1 MDPTTHIRAVT
12 PTKILEQA
20 SAFVRSMALRTAI
33 ELEIC
38 DALDEGLNT
47 AQKLAQ
53 NTKTS
58 VRGMEML
65 LDALVAMELLTKRGE
80 TYQLTPEAATYLVQS
95 KPTYLGE
102 LVEQR
107 VRDVVAFEH
116 LGESVVSGQPW
127 PQWGV
132 QHGGIENYFA
142 DMVPG
147 LYVLNEPDA
156 RKVARQLFRGQI
168 GNAARVLDLGTG
180 SGIWGIALAQQN
192 ALATVVALD
201 TADVLEVT
209 RQFVEGHKL
218 EAQFEYAE
226 GDLLTADLGEAEY
239 DIVVM
244 GQICHMFSP
253 EQNQSLFRRV
263 ARALKSGG
271 RALITSAPIDDA
283 RASSPDTVLTD
294 LVLLLSTEGGRS
306 HTLAEY
312 RTWLSTAGFRSIEQL
327 DLSERLAI
335 IATK

>member
-20 SAFVRSMALRTAI
+20 GAYARSMALRAAI
-33 ELEIC
+33 ELELC

-58 VRGMEML
+58 VRGMEIL
-65 LDALVAMELLTKRGE
+65 LDALVAMELLTKEGD
-80 TYQLTPEAATYLVQS
+80 TYHLTPETATYLVQS
-95 KPTYLGE
+95 RPTYLGE

-107 VRDVVAFEH
+107 VRDVVAFDH
-116 LGESVVSGQPW
+116 LAESVATGKPW
-127 PQWGV
+127 LDWGV

-156 RKVARQLFRGQI
+156 RKVARHLFRGQI
-168 GNAARVLDLGTG
+168 GSAARVLDLGAG

-201 TADVLEVT
+201 TSDVLEVT

-218 EAQFEYAE
+218 DAQFEYHE
-226 GDLLTADLGEAEY
+226 GDLLSTDLGESQF
-239 DIVVM
+239 DVVIL
-244 GQICHMFSP
+244 GEICHMFSP
-253 EQNQSLFRRV
+253 EQNQLLFRRV
-263 ARALKSGG
+263 ARGLKTGG
-271 RALITSAPIDDA
+271 RALVTGPLVNDKRTHPTATILSD
-283 RASSPDTVLTD
+283 LT
-294 LVLLLSTEGGRS
+294 LLLSTEGGRS
-306 HTLAEY
+306 HTPGEY
-312 RTWLSTAGFRSIEQL
+312 RAWLSGAGFGAVEMM
-327 DLSERLAI
+327 DLQDRVAMV
-335 IATK
+335 ATK

>member
-20 SAFVRSMALRTAI
+20 GAFARSMALRAAI
-33 ELEIC
+33 ELELC
-38 DALDEGLNT
+38 DALDEGLDT

-65 LDALVAMELLTKRGE
+65 LDALVAMELLTKEGE
-80 TYQLTPEAATYLVQS
+80 TYQLTTEASTYLVQS

-116 LGESVVSGQPW
+116 LAESVATGKPW
-127 PQWGV
+127 PDWGV

-147 LYVLNEPDA
+147 LYVLHEPDA
-156 RKVARQLFRGQI
+156 RRVARHLFRGQI
-168 GNAARVLDLGTG
+168 GNAARVLDLGAG

-201 TADVLEVT
+201 TPDVLEVT

-218 EAQFEYAE
+218 EAQFEYHE
-226 GDLLTADLGEAEY
+226 GDLLSTDLGENQF
-239 DIVVM
+239 DVVIL
-244 GQICHMFSP
+244 GQICHMFSS
-253 EQNQSLFRRV
+253 EQNQLLFRRV
-263 ARALKSGG
+263 ARSLKPGG
-271 RALITSAPIDDA
+271 RALLTSPLVDDK
-283 RASSPDTVLTD
+283 RLHPTSTLLTD
-294 LVLLLSTEGGRS
+294 LTLLLSTEGGRS
-306 HTLAEY
+306 HTPAEY
-312 RTWLSTAGFRSIEQL
+312 RGWLAGAGFGSSEML
-327 DLSERLAI
+327 DLHDMLALVAI
-335 IATK
+335 K

>member
-12 PTKILEQA
+12 PARILEQA
-20 SAFVRSMALRTAI
+20 DAFARSMALRAAI

-53 NTKTS
+53 NTKSS
-58 VRGMEML
+58 VRGMEIL

-80 TYQLTPEAATYLVQS
+80 TYHLTPEAATYLVQS

-102 LVEQR
+102 LIEQR
-107 VRDVVAFEH
+107 VQDVVAFEH
-116 LGESVVSGQPW
+116 LAESVVSGKPW
-127 PQWGV
+127 ADWGV
-132 QHGGIENYFA
+132 QHGGVENYFA

-147 LYVLNEPDA
+147 LFVLNEPDA

-168 GNAARVLDLGTG
+168 GSAARILDLGAG
-180 SGIWGIALAQQN
+180 SGVWGIALAQQN

-218 EAQFEYAE
+218 ESQFEYAE
-226 GDLLTADLGEAEY
+226 GDLLSADFGEDEY
-239 DIVVM
+239 DIVVL
-244 GQICHMFSP
+244 GQVCHMFSP
-253 EQNQSLFRRV
+253 EQNQALFRRI
-263 ARALKSGG
+263 ARALKAGG
-271 RALITSAPIDDA
+271 RVLITSAPIDDA
-283 RASSPDTVLTD
+283 RASTPDTMLND

-306 HTLAEY
+306 HTFAEY
-312 RTWLSTAGFRSIEQL
+312 RSWLSTAGFRAI
-327 DLSERLAI
+327 ERLDHPGRLI
-335 IATK
+335 IVAGK

>member
-12 PTKILEQA
+12 PAKILEQA
-20 SAFVRSMALRTAI
+20 NAFVRSMALRAAI

-58 VRGMEML
+58 ARGMEML
-65 LDALVAMELLTKRGE
+65 LDALVAMELLSKHGE
-80 TYQLTPEAATYLVQS
+80 TYQLTPEASTYLIQS

-107 VRDVVAFEH
+107 VRDAVAFDH
-116 LGESVVSGQPW
+116 LAESVVSGKPW
-127 PQWGV
+127 PDWGV

-168 GNAARVLDLGTG
+168 GNAARVLDLGAG

-218 EAQFEYAE
+218 ESQFEYAE

-239 DIVVM
+239 DIVVL
-244 GQICHMFSP
+244 GQVCHMFSP
-253 EQNQSLFRRV
+253 EQNQVLFRRV
-263 ARALKSGG
+263 GRALKPGG
-271 RALITSAPIDDA
+271 RTLITSAPVDDA
-283 RASSPDTVLTD
+283 RSKTPTTMLGD
-294 LVLLLSTEGGRS
+294 LVLLLSTQGGRS

-312 RTWLSTAGFRSIEQL
+312 RAWLSNASFTSVELL
-327 DLSERLAI
+327 DLPERLTI
-335 IATK
+335 IAGK

>member
-20 SAFVRSMALRTAI
+20 SAFARSMALRAAI

-58 VRGMEML
+58 VRGIEIL
-65 LDALVAMELLTKRGE
+65 LDALVAMELLNKHGE
-80 TYQLTPEAATYLVQS
+80 TYHLTPEAATYLVQS

-116 LGESVVSGQPW
+116 LAESVASGKPW
-127 PQWGV
+127 TDWGV

-147 LYVLNEPDA
+147 LYVLHEPDA
-156 RKVARQLFRGQI
+156 RKLARQLFRGQI
-168 GNAARVLDLGTG
+168 GNAARILDLGSG

-226 GDLLTADLGEAEY
+226 GDLLTADFGEAEY
-239 DIVVM
+239 DLVVL
-244 GQICHMFSP
+244 GQVCHMFSP
-253 EQNQSLFRRV
+253 EQNQVLFRRV
-263 ARALKSGG
+263 ARALKPGG
-271 RALITSAPIDDA
+271 RVLITNNIIDDA
-283 RASSPDTVLTD
+283 RVSTPDTLLDD

-312 RTWLSTAGFRSIEQL
+312 RAWLSTAGFQAVEQA
-327 DLSERLAI
+327 DMPDRLAI
-335 IATK
+335 VATR

>member
-20 SAFVRSMALRTAI
+20 DAFARSMALRAAI
-33 ELEIC
+33 ELEVF

-58 VRGMEML
+58 ARGMEML

-80 TYQLTPEAATYLVQS
+80 TYHLSPEAATYLVQS

-107 VRDVVAFEH
+107 VRDVVALEH
-116 LGESVVSGQPW
+116 LAESVATGKPW

-147 LYVLNEPDA
+147 LFVLNEPDA

-168 GNAARVLDLGTG
+168 GSSARILDLGAG
-180 SGIWGIALAQQN
+180 SGVWGIALAQQN

-218 EAQFEYAE
+218 ESQFEYAE
-226 GDLLTADLGEAEY
+226 GDLLTADFGEAEY
-239 DIVVM
+239 DIAVL
-244 GQICHMFSP
+244 GQVCHMFSP
-253 EQNQSLFRRV
+253 EQNQALFRRI
-263 ARALKSGG
+263 ARALKPGG
-271 RALITSAPIDDA
+271 RALIASNPIDDA
-283 RASSPDTVLTD
+283 RTSTPATMIGD

-306 HTLAEY
+306 HTFAEY
-312 RTWLSTAGFRSIEQL
+312 RAWLSTAGFTSIERL
-327 DLSERLAI
+327 DQPGRLTI
-335 IATK
+335 IAAK

>member
-1 MDPTTHIRAVT
+1 MDPTTHTRAVT
-12 PTKILEQA
+12 PTKILDHA
-20 SAFVRSMALRTAI
+20 NAFARSMALRTAI
-33 ELEIC
+33 ELEVC

-58 VRGMEML
+58 VRGMEIL
-65 LDALVAMELLTKRGE
+65 LDALVSMELVIKHGE
-80 TYQLTPEAATYLVQS
+80 TYRLTHEAATYLVQS

-107 VRDVVAFEH
+107 VRDVAAFEH
-116 LGESVVSGQPW
+116 LTESVTTGRPW
-127 PQWGV
+127 AQWGV

-156 RKVARQLFRGQI
+156 RRVARALFRGQI
-168 GNAARVLDLGTG
+168 GHAARILDLGAG

-201 TADVLEVT
+201 TPDVLEVT

-218 EAQFEYAE
+218 EAQFEYRE
-226 GDLLTADLGEAEY
+226 GDLLTADLGETQY
-239 DIVVM
+239 DIVVL
-244 GQICHMFSP
+244 GQVCQMFSP
-253 EQNQSLFRRV
+253 EQNVTLFHRV
-263 ARALKSGG
+263 ATALKPGG
-271 RALITSAPIDDA
+271 RLLVSSTLIDDEREEPGSTLLA
-283 RASSPDTVLTD
+283 D

-312 RTWLSTAGFRSIEQL
+312 RSWLSLAGFASSDVL
-327 DLSERLAI
+327 DMPDRLTI
-335 IATK
+335 VATK

>member
-12 PTKILEQA
+12 PTKILQQA
-20 SAFVRSMALRTAI
+20 DAFARSMALRAAI
-33 ELEIC
+33 ELEVC

-47 AQKLAQ
+47 VQKLAQ

-58 VRGMEML
+58 VRGMEIL

-80 TYQLTPEAATYLVQS
+80 TYHLTPEAATYLVQS

-107 VRDVVAFEH
+107 VRDVVALEH
-116 LGESVVSGQPW
+116 LAESVASGKPW

-147 LYVLNEPDA
+147 LFVLNEPDA

-168 GNAARVLDLGTG
+168 GNSARILDLGAG
-180 SGIWGIALAQQN
+180 SGVWGIALAQQN

-218 EAQFEYAE
+218 ESQFEYAE
-226 GDLLTADLGEAEY
+226 GDLLTADFGEAEY
-239 DIVVM
+239 DIVVL
-244 GQICHMFSP
+244 GQVCYMFSP
-253 EQNQSLFRRV
+253 EQNQALFRRI
-263 ARALKSGG
+263 ARALKPGG
-271 RALITSAPIDDA
+271 RVLITSTPVDDA
-283 RASSPDTVLTD
+283 RANSPDTLLGD

-306 HTLAEY
+306 HSFSEY
-312 RTWLSTAGFRSIEQL
+312 RAWLSTAGFKSIEQM
-327 DLSERLAI
+327 DLPGRLTI
-335 IATK
+335 IATR